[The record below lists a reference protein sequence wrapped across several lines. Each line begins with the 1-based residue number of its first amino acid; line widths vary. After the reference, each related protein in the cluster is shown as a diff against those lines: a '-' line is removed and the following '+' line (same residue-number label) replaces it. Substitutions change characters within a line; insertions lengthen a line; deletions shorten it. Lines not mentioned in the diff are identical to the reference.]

1 MKTSPGYVTRICEI
15 WKNFLVNDHT
25 DLATMEEILMETN
38 VPRIHKGPLG
48 GGMSND
54 MKPDRQKLSP
64 SWNMFSLLRRLFLQ
78 LFGIQNKD
86 LPISAIRPYL
96 IERKDIIGRLE
107 GEGFATNDEVNV
119 GQTGQAI
126 AVDEE
131 FSLLWRKKKYWCG

>member
-1 MKTSPGYVTRICEI
+1 
-15 WKNFLVNDHT
+15 
-25 DLATMEEILMETN
+25 
-38 VPRIHKGPLG
+38 
-48 GGMSND
+48 
-54 MKPDRQKLSP
+54 
-64 SWNMFSLLRRLFLQ
+64 MFSLLRRLFLQ

-119 GQTGQAI
+119 GQSGQAI

-131 FSLLWRKKKYWCG
+131 FSLS